1 MTSMIHARLSSTLK
15 NIGNHDVIIQV
26 GKNNDVKEFAA
37 HSSVL
42 RACSS
47 YFEKALPTLT
57 AEKNS
62 FFLLLKEPNINPTT
76 FELIHNYI
84 YTDKLDLTELFGY
97 EVLSLLDVSD
107 ELNFKRLIHHVQV
120 HLIKQQSDWIQRN
133 IALVIHKAFKI
144 ANCKLLQDHC
154 IEIICEDPSP
164 FITSRDFLS
173 LDKDILYVLLK
184 RDDLQIEE
192 IVLWDNLIEW
202 GIKQTPVLKDDKTK
216 WDDADYEALKKTL
229 DKFIPLIRYSGINSA
244 DFFAK
249 VHQYKPIF
257 PHQLFYHHDL
267 EKYKWNRR
275 LSSQDLFL
283 YLLTGLKKN
292 DGDIGE
298 KFEKDY
304 LYGKKYEF
312 KLLSHSYYRFKS
324 DLFRDLCNIQ
334 KDILLLFRD
343 SKTSKIYGG
352 YRPYKSNDG
361 GLSLFKDNCFIFC
374 FENKENTRNM
384 KMIRIFYNHLDDQMN
399 FCYKDV
405 NGKIVKITDFDSVES
420 EVFEVERV
428 VKGLDK

>member
-154 IEIICEDPSP
+154 
-164 FITSRDFLS
+164 
-173 LDKDILYVLLK
+173 
-184 RDDLQIEE
+184 
-192 IVLWDNLIEW
+192 
-202 GIKQTPVLKDDKTK
+202 
-216 WDDADYEALKKTL
+216 
-229 DKFIPLIRYSGINSA
+229 
-244 DFFAK
+244 
-249 VHQYKPIF
+249 
-257 PHQLFYHHDL
+257 
-267 EKYKWNRR
+267 
-275 LSSQDLFL
+275 
-283 YLLTGLKKN
+283 
-292 DGDIGE
+292 E